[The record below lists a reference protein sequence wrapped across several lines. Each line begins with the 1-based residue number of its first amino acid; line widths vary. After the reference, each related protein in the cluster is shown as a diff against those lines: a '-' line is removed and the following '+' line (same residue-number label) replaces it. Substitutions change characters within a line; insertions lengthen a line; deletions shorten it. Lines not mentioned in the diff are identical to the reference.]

1 MRPIALAWR
10 AEPAEDMTL
19 DPPPSL
25 QPLQQLF
32 VHLFDT
38 HELRRFMAEYSLDK
52 SMATEASLV
61 NLAEQAASLLAR
73 NGLLNIKMFEV
84 SAESDDS

>member
-1 MRPIALAWR
+1 MGPIALAWR

-25 QPLQQLF
+25 QPLQHFF

-84 SAESDDS
+84 SADNDDS